1 MIDVIV
7 AAEVRKRM
15 VAMLKSEFA
24 GIVKRVA
31 GFCIGCK
38 KMANGSICAGIKIE
52 RIKKMIKVRISI
64 AAAAA
69 LEWHYLR
76 NRKDGK

>member
-1 MIDVIV
+1 MIDAIV

-31 GFCIGCK
+31 GFCIDYK

-52 RIKKMIKVRISI
+52 RTGNDKF
-64 AAAAA
+64 
-69 LEWHYLR
+69 
-76 NRKDGK
+76 